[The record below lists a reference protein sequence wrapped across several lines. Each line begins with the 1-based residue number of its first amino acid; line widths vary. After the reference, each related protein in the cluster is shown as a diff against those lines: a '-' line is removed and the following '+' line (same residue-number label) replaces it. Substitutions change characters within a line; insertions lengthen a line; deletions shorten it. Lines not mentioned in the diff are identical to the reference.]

1 MEDKKD
7 ILESLAGVAQLK
19 HDNVIKDDAIEN
31 IAQYDDSAV
40 SVPSVAV

>member
-19 HDNVIKDDAIEN
+19 HDNVIKDDAIK
-31 IAQYDDSAV
+31 I
-40 SVPSVAV
+40 